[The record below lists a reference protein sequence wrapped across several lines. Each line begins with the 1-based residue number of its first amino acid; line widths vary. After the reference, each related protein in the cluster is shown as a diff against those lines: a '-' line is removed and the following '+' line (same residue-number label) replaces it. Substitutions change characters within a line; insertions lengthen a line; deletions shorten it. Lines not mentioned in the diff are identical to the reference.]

1 MPLVQSNSKEAI
13 SANIRAERKAGKPR
27 KQAIA
32 IALDIAR
39 RNGGYKTK
47 KEASYDPEIA
57 MVKAAAEKVE
67 PPKTG
72 PEAILHALQNI
83 DLAEVEKKAMED
95 LRSGKKTRRPG
106 AVALLNI
113 VRGMERNKLT
123 PADYMIKSVP
133 VIPARYR
140 PFAAQGG
147 TLIPGDANVLYK
159 DLFDVRDAHNEE
171 REVFGDE
178 NSGQSRLDLYDA
190 VRSVYGYGEPVKA
203 KTKAKE
209 VKGFLQKLT
218 GSTAKYSYFQRKLLS
233 KTQDNVGRSTV
244 VVDPE
249 LSIDEIGLPKE
260 MAFTMY
266 APYIQRRLKL
276 SGMRDADALKAVR
289 DRSEPA
295 LRALQKEIEERPV
308 VYSRAPAWH
317 MHSILGGKVKLINGD
332 AIATNPFVTT
342 GLGMDYDGDYCIS
355 MVYVVLPIGKDDKNS
370 PNLNRLLQKAQ
381 AKLKDCR
388 IPAAMYHQLQIPALA
403 PNEDLFLVDLADFPH
418 GEFSNTVEGKNGPI
432 HFYHAIPGTKVL
444 SFDSLTN
451 KPEWK
456 EVAFWSE
463 HPDRK
468 VEIVNMELGRQLYTD
483 NDPRAVYGIAKGS
496 TSLIPERFTPGNAL
510 QKEVFVPVAN
520 RCDVSKAGK
529 QELTCVSLGEGEQML
544 NLDFDF
550 GCLLGSLCGDGW
562 WDKRDAH
569 KSVTQLGLRRIYLA
583 DNEGYT
589 ARFVGDCLKSYTQ
602 TVVVVYRNIQKK
614 ELDASRYGNTVKY
627 TYSTAGDTDPIA
639 KFTHTLTKWL
649 GGEGDSKTS
658 GSANKHLP
666 PFFLQSPRE
675 FREGLLCGLMDTD
688 GTCGVSKAKSRQQ
701 LMLSFSSTSLRLC
714 REVRLLAM
722 SLGVRA
728 SISFSKNTRGGNQA
742 WIVTLSSVDAKQT
755 NVLAG
760 MKNERKREVFLST
773 EVNTEPENKQEDKI
787 VFPDFIATVLKGA
800 CTCPKDT
807 TSEKDKDAS
816 LVWHSVHDATRF
828 GSITRSSAR
837 RAINWI
843 KQDVTAKNEL
853 IRLAVEYLEVE
864 GEECTTDDIAIL
876 RSAILA
882 VYPKNHPDFMEGRKV
897 YSRTNR
903 WLKEGKIGAR
913 AKHQL
918 LEWFAGKTSYD
929 PVFANSDI
937 DTWVNHFVENEG
949 ISWVKVLSVEK
960 TGKEE
965 IGYDLTVPGY
975 ETFMSTEGVVLSNT
989 VNVHVPASDE
999 AVKEAFEKL
1008 MPSTT
1013 PFSNREEGKIVP
1025 LPKQEQILGLY
1036 TAATAP
1042 ATQSFSFDTENE
1054 AIDSIRRGKVPLSA
1068 DVQIR
1073 QGVKSASTTQN
1084 EKMKVRIEKESGPV
1098 RDPRTGKWMPTQRG
1112 DKGEIVKQASS
1123 GVVDSAN

>member
-13 SANIRAERKAGKPR
+13 AQNIRVEMKQGKKPR

-57 MVKAAAEKVE
+57 MVKAAAVKVE

-113 VRGMERNKLT
+113 VRGMERNKIT

-171 REVFGDE
+171 REIFGDD
-178 NSGQSRLDLYDA
+178 NAGQSRLDLYDA

-317 MHSILGGKVKLINGD
+317 MHSILGGKVKLIDGD

-342 GLGMDYDGDYCIS
+342 GLGMDYDGD
-355 MVYVVLPIGKDDKNS
+355 
-370 PNLNRLLQKAQ
+370 
-381 AKLKDCR
+381 
-388 IPAAMYHQLQIPALA
+388 
-403 PNEDLFLVDLADFPH
+403 
-418 GEFSNTVEGKNGPI
+418 
-432 HFYHAIPGTKVL
+432 
-444 SFDSLTN
+444 
-451 KPEWK
+451 
-456 EVAFWSE
+456 
-463 HPDRK
+463 
-468 VEIVNMELGRQLYTD
+468 
-483 NDPRAVYGIAKGS
+483 
-496 TSLIPERFTPGNAL
+496 
-510 QKEVFVPVAN
+510 
-520 RCDVSKAGK
+520 
-529 QELTCVSLGEGEQML
+529 
-544 NLDFDF
+544 
-550 GCLLGSLCGDGW
+550 
-562 WDKRDAH
+562 
-569 KSVTQLGLRRIYLA
+569 
-583 DNEGYT
+583 
-589 ARFVGDCLKSYTQ
+589 
-602 TVVVVYRNIQKK
+602 
-614 ELDASRYGNTVKY
+614 
-627 TYSTAGDTDPIA
+627 
-639 KFTHTLTKWL
+639 
-649 GGEGDSKTS
+649 
-658 GSANKHLP
+658 
-666 PFFLQSPRE
+666 
-675 FREGLLCGLMDTD
+675 
-688 GTCGVSKAKSRQQ
+688 
-701 LMLSFSSTSLRLC
+701 
-714 REVRLLAM
+714 
-722 SLGVRA
+722 
-728 SISFSKNTRGGNQA
+728 
-742 WIVTLSSVDAKQT
+742 
-755 NVLAG
+755 
-760 MKNERKREVFLST
+760 
-773 EVNTEPENKQEDKI
+773 
-787 VFPDFIATVLKGA
+787 
-800 CTCPKDT
+800 
-807 TSEKDKDAS
+807 
-816 LVWHSVHDATRF
+816 
-828 GSITRSSAR
+828 
-837 RAINWI
+837 
-843 KQDVTAKNEL
+843 
-853 IRLAVEYLEVE
+853 
-864 GEECTTDDIAIL
+864 
-876 RSAILA
+876 
-882 VYPKNHPDFMEGRKV
+882 
-897 YSRTNR
+897 
-903 WLKEGKIGAR
+903 
-913 AKHQL
+913 
-918 LEWFAGKTSYD
+918 
-929 PVFANSDI
+929 
-937 DTWVNHFVENEG
+937 
-949 ISWVKVLSVEK
+949 
-960 TGKEE
+960 
-965 IGYDLTVPGY
+965 
-975 ETFMSTEGVVLSNT
+975 T
-989 VNVHVPASDE
+989 VNVHVPASDD

-1042 ATQSFSFDTENE
+1042 ATQSFTFDTENE
-1054 AIDSIRRGKVPLSA
+1054 AIDAIRRGKVPLSA

-1073 QGVKSASTTQN
+1073 QGVKSASATQN
-1084 EKMKVRIEKESGPV
+1084 EEMKASIEKESGPV
-1098 RDPRTGKWMPTQRG
+1098 RDPRTGKWLPTQRG

-1123 GVVDSAN
+1123 DDEEKTVAVTLRGIKQEGDTRVRQNFMSARMVDTDVVREAITAAQDGTDKKKIIKLVRDNSNFPDDIVVSDFNTISVANS